1 VETLNADVLFA
12 PDSVELK
19 FLPEGPIDLGSGK
32 FSWVAIQHGAE
43 STSGSLNVYDMNTQT
58 NGCFPLDGRP
68 GFALPTEQPG
78 QFLVGLE
85 RRVEIFDIR
94 GGKPDVICEGVDADV
109 ENTIINDGVACS
121 QGVIFGT
128 KHLEFSETIAG
139 LYFLRMSDRTL
150 FPLRGGQ
157 ICSNGKVI
165 LKDTPEKIVFLDIDT
180 PTKTVVKYI
189 LNPND
194 GALSEPEVVLD
205 LNDVAAF
212 PDGMVGT
219 TDGKHVVIS
228 FYNPEPAEF
237 GETRCY
243 ALDSQTCEIIWQTP
257 KSPQN
262 TCPLLMEWDG
272 KIQLVITTA
281 VEHMS
286 AERQAE
292 SINAGALFLAETPFE
307 IAPATTLV
315 PLG

>member
-1 VETLNADVLFA
+1 METLNADVLMT
-12 PDSVELK
+12 PDSEELK
-19 FLPEGPIDLGSGK
+19 FLPEGPIDLGAGK

-43 STSGSLNVYDMNTQT
+43 SSIGSLNVYDLNTRT
-58 NGCFPLDGRP
+58 NGCFPLEGRP

-78 QFLVGLE
+78 QFLIGLE
-85 RRVEIFDIR
+85 RRVELFDIR
-94 GGKPDVICEGVDADV
+94 GGKPEVICEGVDADV

-128 KHLEFSETIAG
+128 KHLEFSEKIAG
-139 LYFLRMSDRTL
+139 LYFLRMSDRKL

-165 LKDTPEKIVFLDIDT
+165 LEETPEQVTFLDIDT
-180 PTKTVVKYI
+180 PTKTVVKYV
-189 LNPND
+189 LDPQQ
-194 GALSEPEVVLD
+194 GTLSDPEVVLD

-219 TDGKHVVIS
+219 ADGQKVIIS

-237 GETRCY
+237 GETRSY
-243 ALDSQTCEIIWQTP
+243 SLDSQTCEIVWQTP
-257 KSPQN
+257 QSPQN
-262 TCPLLMEWDG
+262 TCPLLMELDG

-292 SINAGALFLAETPFE
+292 SINAGALFLGDTPFE
-307 IAPATTLV
+307 IAPATKLV
-315 PLG
+315 PVS